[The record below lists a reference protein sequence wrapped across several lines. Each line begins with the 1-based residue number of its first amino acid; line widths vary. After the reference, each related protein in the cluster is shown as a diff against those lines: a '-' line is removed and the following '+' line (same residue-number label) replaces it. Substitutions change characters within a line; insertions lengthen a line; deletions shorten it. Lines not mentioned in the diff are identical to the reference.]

1 MVFKLIRSVLGF
13 ESSESSSETDV
24 TVEREPDDAAAA
36 GTEASAST
44 GSMTEEPPEEG
55 AAEPAEA
62 AGAASTSDDADD
74 AEPDAET
81 PDDAASDD
89 DGGAA
94 VPVEEVSGIGP
105 AYAERLG
112 EAGVE
117 SVADLLDAD
126 PEELADSTD
135 ISEKRIGR
143 WQDRTE
149 DA

>member
-1 MVFKLIRSVLGF
+1 
-13 ESSESSSETDV
+13 
-24 TVEREPDDAAAA
+24 
-36 GTEASAST
+36 
-44 GSMTEEPPEEG
+44 MTEEPPEEG

-62 AGAASTSDDADD
+62 AGPTS
-74 AEPDAET
+74 ET

-126 PEELADSTD
+126 LEELADSTD

-143 WQDRTE
+143 WQDRAE